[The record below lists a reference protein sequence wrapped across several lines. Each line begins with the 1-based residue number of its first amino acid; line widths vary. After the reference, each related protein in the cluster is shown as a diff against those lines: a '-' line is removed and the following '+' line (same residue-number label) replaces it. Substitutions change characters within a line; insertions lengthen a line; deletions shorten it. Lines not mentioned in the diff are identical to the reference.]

1 MLLLDLR
8 RLRWPSVL
16 GPCRQDD
23 LRDDDF
29 ASPRGGLDKSEHV
42 PLGSPW
48 IIVASPS
55 HPDLLPEFRKN
66 LHARVGHSRS
76 V

>member
-1 MLLLDLR
+1 MSLLDLL
-8 RLRWPSVL
+8 RLLWPSVL

-29 ASPRGGLDKSEHV
+29 ASPRGGLDKRERAF
-42 PLGSPW
+42 GSPS

-66 LHARVGHSRS
+66 LHARAGHSRS

>member
-1 MLLLDLR
+1 MLLLDLL
-8 RLRWPSVL
+8 RLRGASVFGPLPS
-16 GPCRQDD
+16 RY

-29 ASPRGGLDKSEHV
+29 ASPRGGLDERERAF
-42 PLGSPW
+42 GSPW

-66 LHARVGHSRS
+66 LHARAGHSRS